1 MIFYPSRIPDPG
13 VKKAPYP
20 GSGSATLVLLTTVLM
35 LCQVVQVVAG
45 HAEHG
50 SAAGLPGLCRPL
62 LTQPHHPGGDDHPQE
77 HLHLLQ
83 GRAGKDPV

>member
-1 MIFYPSRIPDPG
+1 M
-13 VKKAPYP
+13 
-20 GSGSATLVLLTTVLM
+20 
-35 LCQVVQVVAG
+35 AG

-62 LTQPHHPGGDDHPQE
+62 LTQPHHPRGDDHPQE

-83 GRAGKDPV
+83 GRAGISIFLGGLGLFIHLVSCLLGFIDFLKQFKKTIMNLALNKCACFR